1 MQAIF
6 YFLRHLTISTGKK
19 YNSKMKKILLV
30 EDDPAIVSSLTLFM
44 KNEGYLLDAANGQ
57 HAALEKIAATGY
69 DLVLLDISL
78 HDGNGFSTC
87 SAIKSQT
94 HIPVIFLTANDDEY
108 SVVSGLELGADDYI
122 CKPFRPR
129 ELLARINNVLRRTN
143 TGTQLLTCR
152 DLSVDVRRAQVHKNG
167 TELFL
172 SALEYRLLLV
182 FLQNPGTVFSRQLLH
197 DQLSLLSRME
207 WLIDVL
213 LKLSRLDAGT
223 ITFEK
228 KNFNVQELITQAAEP
243 FSVSLE
249 LKQLTLNTDGV
260 TSAVLCG
267 DKKWLAEALS
277 NVIKNCMEHTP
288 AGGQLTIRVKETALY
303 TQLTVTDTGS
313 GIPTEEL
320 SHIFERF
327 YHGKIANKN
336 GKGNHHAAKRQ
347 YYRRKRTRRRC
358 TV

>member
-1 MQAIF
+1 M
-6 YFLRHLTISTGKK
+6 
-19 YNSKMKKILLV
+19 KILRNRELYIQLLLCA
-30 EDDPAIVSSLTLFM
+30 AITLAGTLICVFVYPRLWLLPFMTGVLISGISLY
-44 KNEGYLLDAANGQ
+44 GHCRRY
-57 HAALEKIAATGY
+57 EKIA
-69 DLVLLDISL
+69 LLSQELDRILHGEQDIRLDDYQEGELAILQNELSKMTLRLLEQSEQLRRDKQYLADALADISHQL
-78 HDGNGFSTC
+78 KT
-87 SAIKSQT
+87 
-94 HIPVIFLTANDDEY
+94 PLTSLEIINASLAQASVTDEQ
-108 SVVSGLELGADDYI
+108 
-122 CKPFRPR
+122 R
-129 ELLARINNVLRRTN
+129 
-143 TGTQLLTCR
+143 
-152 DLSVDVRRAQVHKNG
+152 
-167 TELFL
+167 
-172 SALEYRLLLV
+172 
-182 FLQNPGTVFSRQLLH
+182 RQLLH

-336 GKGNHHAAKRQ
+336 GNGIGLALARAIITQQNGSITAENAPEGGAQFTICFYKGTA
-347 YYRRKRTRRRC
+347 
-358 TV
+358 